1 MKLSFDIAVRF
12 LVSNKGQTLLILVG
26 IAIGVSVLIFLS
38 SLIGG
43 LQQDLIDTAIGS
55 SSQITLEPTNED
67 KTITTIRDPEK
78 LILKMRAAS
87 DDFTVIAPVV
97 DGSGFAL
104 YKTEDESVRFRG
116 LNLSDAEAIYGVR
129 ESITEG
135 RSYLNAREIIIGTLV
150 AENLGLTVGETLTLK
165 TPDDVTYDVQV
176 VGLFDLENRDLNS
189 SWIIGS
195 VSDMQTLLGL
205 GREVT
210 GIESQVQDVFAAD
223 LLAEELRSVLSG
235 EPVTIIDWKARNES
249 LLSGLQG
256 QSSSTLLIQVFVLV
270 SVVLGI
276 ASVLAITVVQ
286 RSRQI
291 GILKA
296 MGISNRQTSMIFLFQ
311 GMLLGLFGAIAG
323 VGLGL
328 GLARLFSTFVV
339 RPDGTPVVN
348 ILVDYNQIFQLTIFS
363 ALAAMV
369 AAIIPANKSKKLD
382 PIEVIKN
389 G

>member
-12 LVSNKGQTLLILVG
+12 LVSNKGQTTLILVG

-43 LQQDLIDTAIGS
+43 LQADLIDTAIGS
-55 SSQITLEPTNED
+55 SSQITIEPTDED
-67 KTITTIRDPEK
+67 KTITTIKDPEK
-78 LILKMRAAS
+78 IILKMRAAS
-87 DDFTVIAPVV
+87 DDFTVITPVI

-116 LNLSDAEAIYGVR
+116 LDLSDAEAIYGLR

-135 RSYLNAREIIIGTLV
+135 RGYLNDREVIIGTLV
-150 AENLGLTVGETLTLK
+150 AENLGLVVGETITLK
-165 TPDDVTYDVQV
+165 TPDDVTYNVEV
-176 VGLFDLENRDLNS
+176 VGLFDLENLDLNS
-189 SWIIGS
+189 SWVIGS
-195 VSDMQTLLGL
+195 VPAMQSLLGL

-210 GIESQVQDVFAAD
+210 GIESQIQDVFSAD
-223 LLAEELRSVLSG
+223 VLAEELRAVLAN
-235 EPVTIIDWKARNES
+235 ETVTIIDWKERNES

-323 VGLGL
+323 VGLGI
-328 GLARLFSTFVV
+328 GLANLFSTFVV